1 MGAWGQ
7 RGSGA
12 EWLRQVSMEGGA
24 ALVKTASI
32 RERAGSARALQILQ
46 EEEEEERRLSLE
58 LAEVQE
64 EIAALAVA
72 EPASADPGWQTKKK
86 KKRKRR
92 RRKGSAGT
100 PAAETPTAAASAA
113 AAAEEGTRAALVH
126 TRSQIADLARVLSRP
141 AGAAA
146 ETAEQAAL
154 ARTRSQIAALR
165 STLSLDAAAEA
176 AAAAEVAVA
185 EGLSEEQ
192 QNATTGG
199 SQQRATNPRRRRG
212 ERGPRPG
219 KPGRGEPLSAAQPQR
234 RRHPPLQ
241 WLKHPRTAS
250 MTMATRRASC
260 SRRTRSGW

>member
-1 MGAWGQ
+1 
-7 RGSGA
+7 
-12 EWLRQVSMEGGA
+12 MEGGA

-72 EPASADPGWQTKKK
+72 EPASADPGWQKKK
-86 KKRKRR
+86 KKKKKRR

-100 PAAETPTAAASAA
+100 PAAETPTASSAT
-113 AAAEEGTRAALVH
+113 AAAEEGTRAELVH

-141 AGAAA
+141 AGAA

-176 AAAAEVAVA
+176 AAAAEVAAA

-192 QNATTGG
+192 QLEAQLARLGKRVAQIRPDG
-199 SQQRATNPRRRRG
+199 DCLFSSVADQLRRIGAR
-212 ERGPRPG
+212 
-219 KPGRGEPLSAAQPQR
+219 QPAL
-234 RRHPPLQ
+234 P
-241 WLKHPRTAS
+241 A
-250 MTMATRRASC
+250 C
-260 SRRTRSGW
+260 YDVC

>member
-1 MGAWGQ
+1 MGSV
-7 RGSGA
+7 SGA

-100 PAAETPTAAASAA
+100 PAAEAPTAAASAA

-146 ETAEQAAL
+146 ATAEQAAL

-176 AAAAEVAVA
+176 AAAASAAA

-192 QNATTGG
+192 QLEAQLARLGKRVAQIRPDG
-199 SQQRATNPRRRRG
+199 DCLFSSVADQLRRVGARQ
-212 ERGPRPG
+212 PAALPG
-219 KPGRGEPLSAAQPQR
+219 
-234 RRHPPLQ
+234 
-241 WLKHPRTAS
+241 
-250 MTMATRRASC
+250 C
-260 SRRTRSGW
+260 YVC

>member
-1 MGAWGQ
+1 
-7 RGSGA
+7 
-12 EWLRQVSMEGGA
+12 MEGGA

-72 EPASADPGWQTKKK
+72 EPASADPGWQKKK
-86 KKRKRR
+86 KKKKKRR

-100 PAAETPTAAASAA
+100 PAAGTPTAAASAA

-141 AGAAA
+141 AGAA

-165 STLSLDAAAEA
+165 STLSRDAAAEA
-176 AAAAEVAVA
+176 AAAAEVAAA

-192 QNATTGG
+192 QLEAQLARLGKRVAQIRPDG
-199 SQQRATNPRRRRG
+199 DCLFSSVADQLRRIGAR
-212 ERGPRPG
+212 
-219 KPGRGEPLSAAQPQR
+219 QPAVL
-234 RRHPPLQ
+234 PV
-241 WLKHPRTAS
+241 
-250 MTMATRRASC
+250 C
-260 SRRTRSGW
+260 YVC

>member
-1 MGAWGQ
+1 
-7 RGSGA
+7 
-12 EWLRQVSMEGGA
+12 MEGGA

-100 PAAETPTAAASAA
+100 PAAEAPTAAASAA

-141 AGAAA
+141 AGAV

-176 AAAAEVAVA
+176 AAAASAAA

-192 QNATTGG
+192 QLEAQLARLGKRVAQIRPDG
-199 SQQRATNPRRRRG
+199 DCLFSSVADQLRRVGARQ
-212 ERGPRPG
+212 PAALPG
-219 KPGRGEPLSAAQPQR
+219 
-234 RRHPPLQ
+234 
-241 WLKHPRTAS
+241 
-250 MTMATRRASC
+250 C
-260 SRRTRSGW
+260 YVC